1 MEWFKEFYRKDFMNV
16 VGFAPGEQT
25 ELEVNFIRSA
35 LRLTPG
41 AKILDLCCGYG
52 RHASLIA
59 KSTDFEVTGMDLSDD
74 YLDIAK
80 NQWSVPN
87 LDFIKG
93 DMRDIPFSNHFD
105 AVINMFTSFGF
116 FESDEENETVI
127 KQVNK
132 SLKEQ
137 GLFLLDY
144 ENKFHFVFND
154 VFKKE
159 KYWEKLDDHNYI
171 LYENTYD
178 TLNEREI
185 YNVHFIEDGKVKMSS
200 GYNIR
205 LYSFPEISAMLK
217 RNGFEVL
224 DVWGDYHANMYSVRS
239 KRLITLSRK
248 IQEAGP
254 VEN

>member
-1 MEWFKEFYRKDFMNV
+1 
-16 VGFAPGEQT
+16 
-25 ELEVNFIRSA
+25 
-35 LRLTPG
+35 
-41 AKILDLCCGYG
+41 
-52 RHASLIA
+52 
-59 KSTDFEVTGMDLSDD
+59 VTGMDLSED
-74 YLDIAK
+74 YLDIAE
-80 NQWSVPN
+80 NRLSAPN
-87 LDFIKG
+87 LEFIKG

-132 SLKEQ
+132 SLKTR

-144 ENKFHFVFND
+144 ENKFYFVFND

-159 KYWEKLDDHNYI
+159 KYWEKLDDNHYI
-171 LYENTYD
+171 LYENNYD
-178 TLNEREI
+178 ALNEREI
-185 YNVHFIEDGKVKMSS
+185 FTVHFIEDGGVKRSS

-224 DVWGDYHANMYSVRS
+224 DVWGDYRATRYSVRS

-248 IQEAGP
+248 ITG
-254 VEN
+254 

>member
-1 MEWFKEFYRKDFMNV
+1 MEWFKTFYTKDFMNV
-16 VGFAPGEQT
+16 VGFASSEQT
-25 ELEVNFIRSA
+25 ELEVNFIQSA

-59 KSTDFEVTGMDLSDD
+59 QSTDYDVTGMDLSDD

-80 NQWSVPN
+80 NQLSVPN
-87 LDFIKG
+87 LKFIKG

-116 FESDEENETVI
+116 FESDEENEKVI

-132 SLKEQ
+132 SLKKQ

-144 ENKFHFVFND
+144 ENKFYFVFND

-159 KYWEKLDDHNYI
+159 KYWEKLDDNNYI
-171 LYENTYD
+171 LYENNYD
-178 TLNEREI
+178 ALNERELF
-185 YNVHFIEDGKVKMSS
+185 NVHFIEDGRVKKSS

-217 RNGFEVL
+217 KNGFEVL

-239 KRLITLSRK
+239 KRLITLSKK
-248 IQEAGP
+248 IQEAGHI
-254 VEN
+254 EN